1 MSEAT
6 TKNEAIIITIASVIV
21 SFGLAA
27 LILISL
33 CVAAFFIFFLLI

>member
-6 TKNEAIIITIASVIV
+6 TKNKAIIITIASVIV
-21 SFGLAA
+21 SFWLAA

-33 CVAAFFIFFLLI
+33 FITLFFLFFFFI